1 MKKQKLKF
9 LLKWGIRLLMIYC
22 WFRQKKNKERMLAA
36 ILLIPAIL
44 FLIPSYTF
52 KLTLFQSF
60 LFQAMLVY
68 GFLSAFWIIKHHYRL
83 AGVNFIIYFLLLVK
97 ISAPINKT
105 YKIDQGK
112 ESLKVLQFNVLTVND
127 KYQETI
133 NRVLELDPDFV
144 SFQEVSNQWAIE
156 LVEGLS
162 QDFPYYK
169 VVEHPDYGQ
178 GIAVF
183 SKYRLED
190 VEEVH
195 VTSTANITGKILVGN
210 EAINFLALHTKSP
223 TTRLKW
229 NNRNNHLKWAE
240 EYVNKQPGEFLVL
253 GDFNTVPWDN
263 RMLNFQS
270 STNLTDSR
278 KKLTPTFP
286 TWNPFLGQIPIDY
299 ILHSKGIG
307 CDSLD
312 AVRITSDHKA
322 IMGNYT
328 LASSF

>member
-1 MKKQKLKF
+1 
-9 LLKWGIRLLMIYC
+9 
-22 WFRQKKNKERMLAA
+22 
-36 ILLIPAIL
+36 
-44 FLIPSYTF
+44 
-52 KLTLFQSF
+52 
-60 LFQAMLVY
+60 MLVY
-68 GFLSAFWIIKHHYRL
+68 GLLSAFWIVKHHYRL
-83 AGVNFIIYFLLLVK
+83 AGINFLIYFLLLVK
-97 ISAPINKT
+97 ISGPINKT
-105 YKIDQGK
+105 YKIDQGE
-112 ESLKVLQFNVLTVND
+112 ESLKVLQFNVLSVND
-127 KYQETI
+127 KYTETVK
-133 NRVLELDPDFV
+133 RVIELNPDFV
-144 SFQEVSNQWAIE
+144 SFQEVSHQWATALE
-156 LVEGLS
+156 KGLS
-162 QDFPYYK
+162 KDFPYYK
-169 VVEHPDYGQ
+169 IVEHADQGQ

-183 SKYRLED
+183 SKYPLLN
-190 VEEVH
+190 VEEVE

-210 EAINFLALHTKSP
+210 EAVNFLALHTKSP

-240 EYVNKQPGEFLVL
+240 EYVKEQPGEFLVL

-278 KKLTPTFP
+278 KKLTPTYP

-322 IMGNYT
+322 IMG
-328 LASSF
+328 SFLVAGK